1 MKIEKPSDFDEKV
14 AKFSEI
20 LSKFNRV
27 HSLTNYKNLD
37 EIVKD
42 SVKPL
47 EFLNFSPK
55 IAIDVGS
62 GAGFPAIF
70 LAFILKDC
78 VWTLF
83 EPNFKKSSFL
93 SYVKAEMNLENLNVK
108 SEKIE
113 LSKPFVAELITSRA
127 LMKTKELLKICN
139 GFYDEKTQILLYK
152 GSGADDELGG
162 IKSEIYNFKNR
173 NYVLIKGE
181 DVI

>member
-1 MKIEKPSDFDEKV
+1 MKVEKPTDFDEKV
-14 AKFSEI
+14 AVFSEI
-20 LSKFNRV
+20 LNKFNRV

-42 SVKPL
+42 SLKPL

-55 IAIDVGS
+55 IALDVGS

-78 VWTLF
+78 AWTLF
-83 EPNFKKSSFL
+83 EPNLKKSAFL

-113 LSKPFVAELITSRA
+113 ASKPFISELITSRA
-127 LMKTKELLKICN
+127 LMKTKELLKICD
-139 GFYDEKTQILLYK
+139 GFYDEKTRILLYK
-152 GSGADDELGG
+152 GSCVKDELDGV
-162 IKSEIYNFKNR
+162 KAEIYNFKNR
-173 NYVLIKGE
+173 NYKPN
-181 DVI
+181 